1 MHQPDRNISSA
12 IIPGGDTAWSPEAW
26 PWSNCHTKGETQTK
40 AKKYNKILR
49 SWKMPKVITL
59 VLKQVLHL
67 EKEFLLPGK
76 VYGSTF
82 PQVSTDFHFIN
93 EADEPPTTFS
103 LWYLWVIFSSVQWS
117 GRRCQMGEILF
128 LGLLSKATTNY
139 PVFNR
144 VCQEIPFPTGFVTP
158 LRVTPH
164 RKLAS
169 SPPSESAGEKGNT
182 R

>member
-1 MHQPDRNISSA
+1 MHQPDHNISSA

-40 AKKYNKILR
+40 AKKYDKILR
-49 SWKMPKVITL
+49 SWKMPKVISL

-82 PQVSTDFHFIN
+82 PQVSSMKQMKQHFLSNIC
-93 EADEPPTTFS
+93 ES
-103 LWYLWVIFSSVQWS
+103 HIIKIFSSVQWS

-144 VCQEIPFPTGFVTP
+144 VCQEIPFPTRFVTP